1 MMATFFKNYG
11 ELDKTVKNLVKQYK
25 QAKTPNDVV
34 RQVSVEMRIGH
45 LSYTKSCAQIPF
57 LSGRCATTDLADP
70 PTAESWTL

>member
-34 RQVSVEMRIGH
+34 RITKVS
-45 LSYTKSCAQIPF
+45 
-57 LSGRCATTDLADP
+57 D
-70 PTAESWTL
+70 